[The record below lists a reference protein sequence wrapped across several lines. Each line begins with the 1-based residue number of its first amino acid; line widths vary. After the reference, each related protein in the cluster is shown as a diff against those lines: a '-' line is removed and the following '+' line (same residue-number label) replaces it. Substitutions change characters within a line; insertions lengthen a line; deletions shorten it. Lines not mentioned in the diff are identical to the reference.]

1 MRSKVSGKATLTE
14 SSPATCYA
22 SQHERDIRAES
33 IKWDERL
40 FGYFNLDPKEER
52 EEKKADY

>member
-14 SSPATCYA
+14 SGPATGYA

-33 IKWDERL
+33 IKWDKRL
-40 FGYFNLDPKEER
+40 LGDFDLDPKEER
-52 EEKKADY
+52 KEKKADY